1 MEYYLIVKKSKLLIH
16 TIWMNLQR
24 IVLSERK
31 PTLGKLTYSVIPS
44 IYYSLNEKIVE
55 WIMD

>member
-31 PTLGKLTYSVIPS
+31 PTLQTYTLSDP
-44 IYYSLNEKIVE
+44 IYILFFK
-55 WIMD
+55 